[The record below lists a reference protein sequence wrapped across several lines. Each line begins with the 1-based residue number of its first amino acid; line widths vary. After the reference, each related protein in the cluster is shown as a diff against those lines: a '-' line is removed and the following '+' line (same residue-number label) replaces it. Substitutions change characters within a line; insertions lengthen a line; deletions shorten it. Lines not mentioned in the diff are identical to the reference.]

1 MPVQIN
7 ITKRE
12 RTIINP
18 FTGRKVDRL
27 QRGLV
32 DDGIYQQD
40 LDSQEERELL
50 KEINAKKDEKGS

>member
-1 MPVQIN
+1 MPVEIN
-7 ITKRE
+7 ISKRE

-40 LDSQEERELL
+40 LDSQEERELM
-50 KEINAKKDEKGS
+50 KQINEKGS